1 MFGVYHGVG
10 ERVVELAL
18 WGLELLLGQAYLLG
32 ALRVVEL
39 VGGQLFYEL
48 NGEFF
53 VLEDGL
59 GVLTM
64 LFQHLLVICLINH
77 CHDLLLVGLDILPYL
92 LQQEDILTKLLFLL
106 LNTAKTCLLP
116 TVELLEVLFY
126 AELDGCFD
134 LFVMLLEV

>member
-64 LFQHLLVICLINH
+64 LFQHLLVVCLLNH
-77 CHDLLLVGLDILPYL
+77 CHDFLLVWLDILPYL
-92 LQQEDILTKLLFLL
+92 LQQEDILSKLLLLL
-106 LNTAKTCLLP
+106 LNTAKTSLFP
-116 TVELLEVLFY
+116 TV
-126 AELDGCFD
+126 
-134 LFVMLLEV
+134 